1 MALSMREFSITKT
14 SVRIKLKDIKVNS
27 IVLFLAAVKYYER
40 VSDDFTQDQKDVE
53 EDSAV
58 DW

>member
-1 MALSMREFSITKT
+1 MREFSITKT

-53 EDSAV
+53 EDSDV
-58 DW
+58 D